1 MSISLT
7 FRTEEN
13 KRDQLDKVAGSLDR
27 NRNWVIN
34 EAIDSF
40 LELYRWQLEEIEKGI
55 ADHAAGLTH
64 SAVQAGVRA
73 LASCCR
79 HRLSWFIESNS
90 RRF

>member
-13 KRDQLDKVAGSLDR
+13 KRDQLDRVAGSLDR

-40 LELYRWQLEEIEKGI
+40 LELYRWQLAEIEKGI
-55 ADHAAGLTH
+55 ADHEAGRTH
-64 SAVQAGVRA
+64 SLEEVRA
-73 LASCCR
+73 R
-79 HRLSWFIESNS
+79 FKNKTRLKPTKKAK
-90 RRF
+90 